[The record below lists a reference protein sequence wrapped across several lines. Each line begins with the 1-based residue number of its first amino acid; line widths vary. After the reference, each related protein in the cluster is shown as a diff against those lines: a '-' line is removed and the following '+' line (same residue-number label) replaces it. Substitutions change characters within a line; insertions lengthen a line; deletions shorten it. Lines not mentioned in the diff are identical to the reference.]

1 MTIVG
6 RYYMNEGAIMIKEII
21 RELIKKEDEIINNMT
36 SKAVITVDTEI
47 NGKTWRKKTEYTKNK
62 SGELEIKE
70 FPVVILTGGMK

>member
-1 MTIVG
+1 
-6 RYYMNEGAIMIKEII
+6 MIKKII

-62 SGELEIKE
+62 SGELNIKD
-70 FPVVILTGGMK
+70 FPMVLLNGGAKCIYMI